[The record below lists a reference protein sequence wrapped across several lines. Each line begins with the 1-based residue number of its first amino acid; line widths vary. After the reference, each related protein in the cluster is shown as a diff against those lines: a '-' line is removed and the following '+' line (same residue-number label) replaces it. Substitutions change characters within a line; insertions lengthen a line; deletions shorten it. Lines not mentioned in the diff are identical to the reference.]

1 MRLHINIWTLIAGI
15 LISGTGLG
23 GIGPL
28 AGIAVVVSELY
39 RCKRIASLTSD
50 ISADTILAFYRG
62 DRARRYFGAKSTAN
76 EIRKFATTRQV
87 NEVKIAAT
95 ASGIETN

>member
-1 MRLHINIWTLIAGI
+1 MRLHINIVTLLAGI
-15 LISGTGLG
+15 LISGTGLS

-28 AGIAVVVSELY
+28 VGIAVVVSELY
-39 RCKRIASLTSD
+39 RCKRITSLTSD

-76 EIRKFATTRQV
+76 EIRKFANIQSV
-87 NEVKIAAT
+87 NQGNIANT
-95 ASGIETN
+95 ASAVETN

>member
-1 MRLHINIWTLIAGI
+1 MRLHINIVTLLAGFLIACA
-15 LISGTGLG
+15 GLG

-28 AGIAVVVSELY
+28 VGIAVVISELY

-50 ISADTILAFYRG
+50 ISADTILSFYRG

-76 EIRKFATTRQV
+76 EIRKFATPYQADDVRHCL
-87 NEVKIAAT
+87 
-95 ASGIETN
+95 TN